1 MALLLYTYSITSIR
15 AAKRNAQLHREADGG
30 QLDMRRESL
39 RRHGVIDRVEGTG
52 GLELFAASAP
62 ATGRTGAKPPLELRG
77 EGDGLGR
84 SGQGEKAAGQLR
96 GKGRLLEEEAGSA
109 RTEVEGSLE
118 GYKGRQLVRRMRE
131 REGG

>member
-30 QLDMRRESL
+30 QLDMRKESL
-39 RRHGVIDRVEGTG
+39 RRHGVIDRVEGTR
-52 GLELFAASAP
+52 GLELFTASA
-62 ATGRTGAKPPLELRG
+62 GRSGGRVPVESG
-77 EGDGLGR
+77 EGNGLGR
-84 SGQGEKAAGQLR
+84 SGQGEKAAGVMR
-96 GKGRLLEEEAGSA
+96 GKGRLLEEEAGVA